1 MDPVIYMRTVV
12 VFILLIQWT
21 ASDRNAL
28 NIVATCKQTTESI
41 SSGWSEVHVSNPSPL
56 HELSVQLSES
66 EASLIIK
73 WLIKIDGSIHSL
85 TGTWIELIVLD
96 HSLYYSCQYQPPF
109 TSEQNN
115 LTGLQQLWFNF
126 TASDVSVHPSAQYYI
141 YAFNL
146 PPPPPADTKGQFI
159 KSSYF
164 ETPGCESKQMSNH
177 PWCSTDKW
185 DAGIFSVFHD
195 DKIVVTFTTSSASE
209 IYTIRLRKGTHI
221 LQTKEI
227 NGGGKVQNHTEE
239 VKYTGTCEELLISI
253 TPQFQHCLD
262 GCSSVHHKV
271 SCPNAD
277 RSGLV
282 IGIGCVLLF
291 LLILLCCCILRQIHV
306 SRHGSKRTVSMR
318 VLVVYPAVDSMFQ
331 HAVMVLAEFLHS
343 VPGVHV
349 IIDMWER
356 GSLAEHGPLRWLNSQ
371 SDLAQRVLIIL
382 PPQYT
387 HTDNLKP
394 NAATNHTVS
403 ASANNLFALVLNLVT
418 STAHDPQQWEKFWII
433 HLDQN
438 KDKRKMPA
446 ELRGCRI
453 FHLPED
459 LLKLHEKLSSGADMK
474 SSALSKCLSIFKIN
488 DASWRVLE
496 ALQQLDINTNSPA
509 CAKVN
514 SLEES

>member
-291 LLILLCCCILRQIHV
+291 LLILLCCCILH
-306 SRHGSKRTVSMR
+306 
-318 VLVVYPAVDSMFQ
+318 
-331 HAVMVLAEFLHS
+331 
-343 VPGVHV
+343 
-349 IIDMWER
+349 
-356 GSLAEHGPLRWLNSQ
+356 
-371 SDLAQRVLIIL
+371 
-382 PPQYT
+382 
-387 HTDNLKP
+387 NLKP